1 MKNFFR
7 FLSEAKESQASM
19 QARRMGLKGD
29 GHGGWYNAQGEFV
42 AKTEKGELKFYNQGQ
57 RVGQRD
63 LPQQRTKANQ
73 QVAATQAATTPTP
86 AAAETPG
93 AEEEPKTKEG
103 GSVTLVFGRFNP
115 PTVGHQKLLNAAAGV
130 SSGSELRVYP
140 SRSQDPKK
148 NPLDPSTKI
157 KYMKQ
162 MFPKYEE
169 SIIDDDKMKTIF
181 DVLITADEDGFNDVT
196 IVVGGDRLGEFK
208 NLANKYNGD
217 LYTFDSINVVSAGER
232 DADATGV
239 VGMSASA
246 MRKAAADN
254 DFETFRRGIPKS
266 LDDDGTKQ
274 LFNAVRK
281 AMKITTKEG
290 YSLWE
295 IAPKMDWQGLRE
307 NYYMKKIFCIG
318 SLVENLNTGLIGEVM
333 RRGANHLICV
343 TEEGRMFK
351 SWIKDLMEYSEVKV
365 EKKMRAPG
373 KPNTLAGT
381 GGYFKYAVD
390 MTPGFNPG
398 DKTNLQ
404 PGAKPYSGYKQS
416 NAREF
421 INKYKKR

>member
-29 GHGGWYNAQGEFV
+29 GHGGWYNPQGEFV

-63 LPQQRTKANQ
+63 IPQQRTKANQ

-86 AAAETPG
+86 AAPETPG

-115 PTVGHQKLLNAAAGV
+115 PTVGHQKLLSTAAGV
-130 SSGSELRVYP
+130 ASGSELRVYP

-148 NPLDPSTKI
+148 NPLDPSTKV

-181 DVLITADEDGFNDVT
+181 DVLVAADEDGFNDVT
-196 IVVGGDRLGEFK
+196 IVVGADRLGEFK

-232 DADATGV
+232 DADSAGV
-239 VGMSASA
+239 TGMSASK

-254 DFETFRRGIPKS
+254 DFDTFRAGIPKS
-266 LDDDGTKQ
+266 LDDEGAKQ

-281 AMKITTKEG
+281 AMKITAKES

-307 NYYMKKIFCIG
+307 NYYMKKIFRIG
-318 SLVENLNTGLIGEVM
+318 SLVENLNTGLVGEVM

-343 TEEGRMFK
+343 TKEGRMFK
-351 SWIKDLMEYSEVKV
+351 SWIKDLMEYSEVKM

-404 PGAKPYSGYKQS
+404 PGGKPYKGYTQS
-416 NAREF
+416 NARDF
-421 INKYKKR
+421 INKYKKK